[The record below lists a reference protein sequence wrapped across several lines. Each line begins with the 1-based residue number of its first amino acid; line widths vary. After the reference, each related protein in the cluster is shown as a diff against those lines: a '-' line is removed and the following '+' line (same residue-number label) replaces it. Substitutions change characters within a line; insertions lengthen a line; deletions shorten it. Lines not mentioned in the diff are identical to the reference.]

1 MERITFNRSLS
12 SAVLHAW
19 ATEFNRA
26 HREAPIYASMWR
38 LRFAAFFTFGA
49 LVFLAGRALAE
60 TNADAPTGKA
70 DAVIDLATREGVDL
84 VKGQWRYSDTKI
96 IEVDFKA
103 AGSDKQPTGKPVKTY
118 DFTPHAGT
126 ADFDDSKWE
135 TLDPRTL
142 EARRSTGR
150 LCFNWYR
157 INLTIPARVHDMELA
172 GATAVFETSI
182 DDYAEIWVDGELA
195 RAPGQS
201 GGSVVKGWNA
211 ANRLIIDRS
220 VQPGQKI
227 QLAIFGANGPLSNPP
242 TNYIY
247 MREAKLEFYKG
258 GVVPVAITPSEV
270 NVEVLRQDP
279 ALDAIVPPNPKIF
292 KLAEGFKFTE
302 GPVWDRKGEFLLFS
316 DPNNNTIYKYSPE
329 GSGQLAVFR
338 EKSGYE
344 GADITEYAQPGSNG
358 LTFDP
363 QGRLTIDQHGNHRVV
378 RVEPD
383 GQLTVL
389 ADKFEGKRLNSPN
402 DLVYR
407 SDGTL
412 YFTDPPFG
420 LPKFFNDPRKELP
433 FSGVFAVKDGNLQL
447 VTKDFTGP
455 NGIAF
460 SPDEKYLYVG
470 DWDEKKKVVMRYEVQ
485 PDGSLKSGKMFFDM
499 TSAPGEDAIDGMK
512 IDKEGNLYVSGP
524 GGLWIISPQGK
535 HLGTIIPPKHPHNF
549 AWGDADGKTLYL
561 CARSGLYRM
570 RLNIEGLRP

>member
-1 MERITFNRSLS
+1 MPTDISIVHGWARQWNRERRDAAIG
-12 SAVLHAW
+12 
-19 ATEFNRA
+19 
-26 HREAPIYASMWR
+26 ASFKR
-38 LRFAAFFTFGA
+38 LRTTALLTTGV
-49 LVFLAGRALAE
+49 LVFLAGRALAD
-60 TNADAPTGKA
+60 TNADAPMGKPEA
-70 DAVIDLATREGVDL
+70 AIDLATKEGVDL

-103 AGSDKQPTGKPVKTY
+103 AGADKQPTGLPNKTY
-118 DFTPHAGT
+118 DYTPHAGG

-135 TLDPRTL
+135 TIAPTTL

-150 LCFNWYR
+150 MCFNWYR
-157 INLTIPARVHDMELA
+157 INLTIPARVGDADIA
-172 GATAVFETSI
+172 GNTVVFETSI
-182 DDYAEIWVDGELA
+182 DDYAEIWVDGELS
-195 RAPGQS
+195 RALGQS
-201 GGSVVKGWNA
+201 GGSVIKGWNA
-211 ANRLIIDRS
+211 PNRLVINRS
-220 VQPGQKI
+220 VQPGQRI
-227 QLAIFGANGPLSNPP
+227 QLAIFGINGPLSNPP
-242 TNYIY
+242 TNYIW

-270 NVEVLRQDP
+270 NVEVIRKDP
-279 ALDAIVPPNPKIF
+279 ALDTIVPPNPKIF

-302 GPVWDRKGEFLLFS
+302 GPVWDRKNNWLLFS

-329 GSGQLAVFR
+329 GKGTLTVFR

-344 GADITEYAQPGSNG
+344 GADIAEYGQPGSNG
-358 LTFDP
+358 LTFDR
-363 QGRLTIDQHGNHRVV
+363 QGRLTINQHGNRRVV

-420 LPKFFNDPRKELP
+420 LPKFFDDKRKELP
-433 FSGVFAVKDGNLQL
+433 FSGVFAVKDNKLQL

-455 NGIAF
+455 NGVAF

-485 PDGSLKSGKMFFDM
+485 PDGSVKNGKLFFDM
-499 TSAPGEDAIDGMK
+499 TSAPGEDALDGMK
-512 IDKEGNLYVSGP
+512 VDKEGNLYVSGP
-524 GGLWIISPQGK
+524 GGLWILSSEGK
-535 HLGTIIPPKHPHNF
+535 HLGTIVPPRHPHNF
-549 AWGDADGKTLYL
+549 AWGDTDGKTLYL

-570 RLNIEGLRP
+570 KLNIEGLRP

>member
-1 MERITFNRSLS
+1 MERITLNRTIS

-19 ATEFNRA
+19 AMEFNRA
-26 HREAPIYASMWR
+26 HREAPICASMWR
-38 LRFAAFFTFGA
+38 LRFAALFTFGA

-96 IEVDFKA
+96 IQVDFKA
-103 AGSDKQPTGKPVKTY
+103 AGPDKQPTGKPIKTY
-118 DFTPHAGT
+118 DFIPHAGGG
-126 ADFDDSKWE
+126 DFDDSKWE
-135 TLDPRTL
+135 KLDPTTLD
-142 EARRSTGR
+142 ARRSTGR

-157 INLTIPARVHDMELA
+157 INITIPRRVNDVDLA
-172 GATAVFETSI
+172 GATAVFQTSL
-182 DDYAEIWVDGELA
+182 DDYAELWVDGELA
-195 RAPGQS
+195 RAFGQS
-201 GGSVVKGWNA
+201 GGSVIKGWNA
-211 ANRLIIDRS
+211 TNRLIINRS

-227 QLAIFGANGPLSNPP
+227 QLAIFGINWPLSNPP
-242 TNYIY
+242 TNYIW

-258 GVVPVAITPSEV
+258 GIVPVAITPSEV
-270 NVEVLRQDP
+270 NVEVLRKDP
-279 ALDAIVPPNPKIF
+279 AIDAIVPPNPKIF

-302 GPVWDRKGEFLLFS
+302 GPVWDRKGGFLLFS

-344 GADITEYAQPGSNG
+344 GADIAEYGQPGSNG

-363 QGRLTIDQHGNHRVV
+363 QGRLTINQHGNRRVV

-420 LPKFFNDPRKELP
+420 LPKFFDDPGRELP
-433 FSGVFAVKDGNLQL
+433 FSGVFRVNERDGVRLL
-447 VTKDFTGP
+447 TDELSGP
-455 NGIAF
+455 NGLAF
-460 SPDEKYLYVG
+460 SPDERYLYVG
-470 DWDEKKKVVMRYEVQ
+470 DWDLGHKVVMRYAVDEAGDLS
-485 PDGSLKSGKMFFDM
+485 DG
-499 TSAPGEDAIDGMK
+499 A
-512 IDKEGNLYVSGP
+512 
-524 GGLWIISPQGK
+524 
-535 HLGTIIPPKHPHNF
+535 
-549 AWGDADGKTLYL
+549 
-561 CARSGLYRM
+561 
-570 RLNIEGLRP
+570 